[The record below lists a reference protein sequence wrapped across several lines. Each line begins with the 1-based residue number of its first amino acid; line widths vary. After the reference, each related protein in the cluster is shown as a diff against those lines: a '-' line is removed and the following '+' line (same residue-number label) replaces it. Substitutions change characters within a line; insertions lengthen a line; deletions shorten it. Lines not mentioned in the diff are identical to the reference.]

1 MTNKQTMNGTT
12 TINGGNEMKNRNLVS
27 NNIDNMSKQTLDK
40 LTELSNELSQFVGI
54 NFQSNNM
61 FMHQNHTNAA
71 ELKNMFEE
79 ECNMMVLVNKQEN
92 ITNIIYADGLE
103 YYYKSFKN
111 GVVQYEE
118 KLKDRKEA
126 NEIIDSFYDQLQWDD
141 FYIIN
146 GILYET
152 RTISVNAKKTRTYE
166 TIVVED
172 KWEEVV
178 SSYNSGRRIKYT
190 DGETTTIVVGNLI
203 SVYMYG
209 RLISERNMLKSIC
222 LDKIRQMYD
231 LNKCKW
237 ISTLEY

>member
-27 NNIDNMSKQTLDK
+27 NNIDNMSKQTFDK